1 MHFSSQSQLHVC
13 LCGLY
18 LLWSKNHH
26 ELILPTSSL
35 YIQTLIDHWVMP
47 WITCTFITVNIHLS
61 CYHKY
66 SLEGQMCV
74 NAQVKI
80 LPEIEDSEPER
91 CEWPTIQESQTKE
104 KNQIQSLYE
113 KVKGYLFL
121 SYYMLSL
128 VLRVFDPQQQLRT
141 MNWFRIRTCPLRSRK
156 SSTRSFIWYIKCHF
170 CPLVLTPRNGISTL
184 FKVIIQLFY
193 NISDNIL
200 LIYIVGFGL

>member
-91 CEWPTIQESQTKE
+91 CEWPTIQESQK
-104 KNQIQSLYE
+104 KRKKSNPIFIWKS
-113 KVKGYLFL
+113 K
-121 SYYMLSL
+121 
-128 VLRVFDPQQQLRT
+128 RVF
-141 MNWFRIRTCPLRSRK
+141 I
-156 SSTRSFIWYIKCHF
+156 FIILHAHSCAQGFWSPTTIKNYEF
-170 CPLVLTPRNGISTL
+170 V
-184 FKVIIQLFY
+184 
-193 NISDNIL
+193 
-200 LIYIVGFGL
+200 